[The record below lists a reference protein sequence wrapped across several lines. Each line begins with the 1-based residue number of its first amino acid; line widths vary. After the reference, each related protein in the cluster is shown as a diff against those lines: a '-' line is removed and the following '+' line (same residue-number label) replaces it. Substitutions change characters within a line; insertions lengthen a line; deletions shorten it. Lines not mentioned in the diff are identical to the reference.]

1 MCLCQLQYLP
11 IISLYSPGFLIWLKQ
26 TYLPVIQV
34 WLSIIPS
41 PLLHMCSQSPRSRG
55 FCLSLSLWD
64 PWLSHSFPAPQK
76 ASSLSWVMPERSI
89 CSPDFQ
95 AAHLVLHITS
105 NPDLFMQ
112 SCFKLFG
119 GSPQGALQRAT
130 KLFSLPQ
137 PTSTYCSAFR
147 CRCIY
152 HALVYVSTVSSE
164 CSFIPWS
171 PLPKNHT
178 HLTRPRPYHLK

>member
-41 PLLHMCSQSPRSRG
+41 PLLHMCSQSPRSCG
-55 FCLSLSLWD
+55 FCLSLSLRPLTVSFFPCSPESLISQLGNARAFHLL
-64 PWLSHSFPAPQK
+64 PWLPGCPFSPSHYLKP
-76 ASSLSWVMPERSI
+76 RS
-89 CSPDFQ
+89 
-95 AAHLVLHITS
+95 
-105 NPDLFMQ
+105 FMQ

>member
-1 MCLCQLQYLP
+1 MSVSTSVSSHNIFIFSWIPNLVKADLFTSYS
-11 IISLYSPGFLIWLKQ
+11 SLTLNYSFSLTSHVQSVTKVPWI
-26 TYLPVIQV
+26 
-34 WLSIIPS
+34 LS
-41 PLLHMCSQSPRSRG
+41 
-55 FCLSLSLWD
+55 LSLSLWD

-105 NPDLFMQ
+105 NPDLFVQ
-112 SCFKLFG
+112 SYFKLFG

-137 PTSTYCSAFR
+137 PTSTYCSAFH